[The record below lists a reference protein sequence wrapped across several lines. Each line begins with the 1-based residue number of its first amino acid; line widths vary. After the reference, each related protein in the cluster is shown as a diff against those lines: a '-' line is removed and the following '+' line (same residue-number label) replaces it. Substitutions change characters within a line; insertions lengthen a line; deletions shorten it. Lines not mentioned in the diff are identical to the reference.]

1 MHGRSLGF
9 ISTFLVRFSSFISL
23 ILFFLFPFFF
33 LKRTCTW
40 CQKVDGSKGVQV
52 FGVAAKGASQGCV
65 CPTYFRPMIL
75 NSHYIMYGFQK
86 STHALSP
93 PRSSLHRTL
102 CTSPR
107 QVRRSNPGQR
117 HPGWVSRHQTVVQLG
132 AELGLS
138 ASAVG
143 MASKTQCFF
152 FFRKHYCI
160 YRFHQQL
167 LASHVINGRLRSIST
182 TPSLSNRPGIPAD
195 VYVHRG
201 FLSSYS
207 DIRSEMLDYIGQA
220 ISACSWCDIT
230 VVGHSLGAAQAALFV
245 ADIKNNATMQRN
257 VR

>member
-1 MHGRSLGF
+1 M
-9 ISTFLVRFSSFISL
+9 
-23 ILFFLFPFFF
+23 
-33 LKRTCTW
+33 
-40 CQKVDGSKGVQV
+40 

-65 CPTYFRPMIL
+65 RPTYFRPIIL

-86 STHALSP
+86 STLPFP
-93 PRSSLHRTL
+93 PPVLTPPHPVPLRARYVA
-102 CTSPR
+102 
-107 QVRRSNPGQR
+107 QVPGKGILVGFRGTKQWYN
-117 HPGWVSRHQTVVQLG
+117 WVQNLAFPLQQLG
-132 AELGLS
+132 WRVKRS
-138 ASAVG
+138 D
-143 MASKTQCFF
+143 FF
-152 FFRKHYCI
+152 FLVKHYCI

-182 TPSLSNRPGIPAD
+182 TPSRSNRPGIPAD

>member
-1 MHGRSLGF
+1 M
-9 ISTFLVRFSSFISL
+9 
-23 ILFFLFPFFF
+23 
-33 LKRTCTW
+33 
-40 CQKVDGSKGVQV
+40 
-52 FGVAAKGASQGCV
+52 
-65 CPTYFRPMIL
+65 
-75 NSHYIMYGFQK
+75 
-86 STHALSP
+86 
-93 PRSSLHRTL
+93 
-102 CTSPR
+102 
-107 QVRRSNPGQR
+107 
-117 HPGWVSRHQTVVQLG
+117 VQLG

-152 FFRKHYCI
+152 LGLGLGLGLG
-160 YRFHQQL
+160 FHQQL